1 MILTQ
6 AKASP
11 GPTPVSILR
20 VVLLT
25 DTLNHPKDCGKITEK
40 SLSTYAIAEMLHMI
54 LIMTYLNLLITTL
67 FTLGHGFLLFL
78 LQKNIVSNIKHV
90 WLLTQLENANI
101 GRGGEGLVQMG
112 EGH

>member
-40 SLSTYAIAEMLHMI
+40 ISLYVCHRGNVAHDLDHDVSKPVDNDVVYVRPWFFVVPAT
-54 LIMTYLNLLITTL
+54 
-67 FTLGHGFLLFL
+67 
-78 LQKNIVSNIKHV
+78 KNIKYDCYPSWK
-90 WLLTQLENANI
+90 TQT
-101 GRGGEGLVQMG
+101 
-112 EGH
+112 